1 MSYLGPYLHQVPSL
15 TDQCASTSI
24 CNLQGLC
31 STPLLSPRQEVIAVH
46 VYAEETP
53 PQAAILTTG
62 LTFYT
67 YWHCFDNINYVGQ
80 KGLVWLQPATSNVSL
95 DGGPMSLWALDPHLS
110 IICLGSSA
118 HSLKRS

>member
-1 MSYLGPYLHQVPSL
+1 MPPPVSVTFNKDYARH
-15 TDQCASTSI
+15 
-24 CNLQGLC
+24 LC
-31 STPLLSPRQEVIAVH
+31 SPHGGYRQEAIAVH

-67 YWHCFDNINYVGQ
+67 YWHCFDNINYIGQ